1 MPRDDKWPNER
12 VIGLK
17 TLDCITCLCAFVKM
31 KEVRLF
37 VINLD
42 INFKTRKKLNISF
55 KHSQMHLYLSQI
67 PLAFWH
73 SVNVNILPSI
83 YKQLNEVWNSRTNQ
97 NIPKMREF
105 HKIESK
111 RKCNFVNYRCCVKMM
126 FFRNSKFCFSN
137 FASGFLFLFTGKQT
151 RLFTRKIALA
161 IGHL

>member
-1 MPRDDKWPNER
+1 
-12 VIGLK
+12 
-17 TLDCITCLCAFVKM
+17 
-31 KEVRLF
+31 
-37 VINLD
+37 
-42 INFKTRKKLNISF
+42 
-55 KHSQMHLYLSQI
+55 MHLHLSQT
-67 PLAFWH
+67 PRAFWH

-83 YKQLNEVWNSRTNQ
+83 YKQLNEVCNSRTNQ

-105 HKIESK
+105 HEIESK

-161 IGHL
+161 IGHLQLCYSSKYFVSTGVSNLTNFNFEMTRSTINTLAPSNKVNIIVHQIKKERFPDVAK